1 MSAYVFKISLSLS
14 VPSLNLVQ
22 LRTTVI
28 PPDPERGRQVLC
40 RPGRVQ
46 EGSVSGDPN
55 GSGNGDPCY
64 EICRYSGGSGENG
77 EASDSDSMLEPA
89 VQAKINQNGEGSVPS
104 YEEVNLECV
113 QCKTNVIPVCAFP
126 DDCVHPNT
134 FVSDCSNELD
144 GEEEAGA
151 ARFNSLR
158 SKIKREAL
166 QSKKRRYIEKVL
178 SSSSSK
184 SRKKSMCPQECS
196 KSLCPSYCPGGK
208 QGECCQ

>member
-1 MSAYVFKISLSLS
+1 MSTYVLSFSQNLFQNSLSRY
-14 VPSLNLVQ
+14 
-22 LRTTVI
+22 LRFSNDTVI

-46 EGSVSGDPN
+46 EGIASGSPHGN
-55 GSGNGDPCY
+55 SNGDPCY

-77 EASDSDSMLEPA
+77 EASDDDTMLEPS
-89 VQAKINQNGEGSVPS
+89 VQNKINQNGEGSVPS
-104 YEEVNLECV
+104 YEEANAECV
-113 QCKTNVIPVCAFP
+113 ACKTNVIPVCAFP
-126 DDCVHPNT
+126 DACVHPNT
-134 FVSDCSNELD
+134 YVSDCTNELD

-158 SKIKREAL
+158 SKIKREAIE
-166 QSKKRRYIEKVL
+166 SKRRSYMEKVL

-184 SRKKSMCPQECS
+184 KKSMCPQECS

-208 QGECCQ
+208 HGECCV

>member
-1 MSAYVFKISLSLS
+1 MSTYVLSFSQNLFQNSLSRY
-14 VPSLNLVQ
+14 
-22 LRTTVI
+22 LRFSNDTVI

-46 EGSVSGDPN
+46 EGIASGSPHGN
-55 GSGNGDPCY
+55 SNGDPCY

-77 EASDSDSMLEPA
+77 EASDDDTMLEPS
-89 VQAKINQNGEGSVPS
+89 VQNKINQNGEGSVPS
-104 YEEVNLECV
+104 YEEANAECI
-113 QCKTNVIPVCAFP
+113 QCKTNIIPVCAFP

-134 FVSDCSNELD
+134 YVSDCTNELD
-144 GEEEAGA
+144 GEEEADA

-166 QSKKRRYIEKVL
+166 ESKKRSYMNKVL
-178 SSSSSK
+178 SSSSK
-184 SRKKSMCPQECS
+184 KKSMCPQECS

-208 QGECCQ
+208 HGECCV

>member
-1 MSAYVFKISLSLS
+1 MSTYVYFFIKSLQILS
-14 VPSLNLVQ
+14 TIIYDFRSSYAE
-22 LRTTVI
+22 I

-46 EGSVSGDPN
+46 EGIASGSPHGN
-55 GSGNGDPCY
+55 SNGDPCY

-77 EASDSDSMLEPA
+77 EASDEDSMLEPS
-89 VQAKINQNGEGSVPS
+89 VQHKINQNGEGSVPS
-104 YEEVNLECV
+104 YEEANAECV
-113 QCKTNVIPVCAFP
+113 ACKTNVIPVCAFP
-126 DDCVHPNT
+126 DACVHPNT
-134 FVSDCSNELD
+134 YVSDCTNELD

-158 SKIKREAL
+158 SKIKREAIE
-166 QSKKRRYIEKVL
+166 SKRRSYMEKVL

-184 SRKKSMCPQECS
+184 KKSMCPQECS

-208 QGECCQ
+208 HGECCV